1 MSKQDIVE
9 RILSDANAAAEKTIA
24 AAQNRAD
31 AILAQ
36 ANAYAEA
43 LRVETQVQ
51 AAEYDADVK
60 EKRKAAAR
68 LESAKVLLAEKRKVL
83 DYVYAEA
90 LMRLKTL
97 SKEDALALFERL
109 LIAYADE
116 GDVMVF
122 APGFAYQSE
131 VAAFPVVKQ
140 KKLQMANE
148 TAEIEG
154 GFLLRGARSDKDLS
168 FEALIALDKEQYLSS
183 IAAEIF

>member
-36 ANAYAEA
+36 ANAYAQSLQE
-43 LRVETQVQ
+43 ETQAQ
-51 AAEYDADVK
+51 IAEYDRDVK

-68 LESAKVLLAEKRKVL
+68 LESAKILLAEKRKVL
-83 DYVYAEA
+83 DYVYVEA
-90 LMRLKTL
+90 LMRLKSL
-97 SKEDALALFERL
+97 PKEDMLALFERL
-109 LIAYADE
+109 LVAYADE
-116 GDVMVF
+116 GDAIVF
-122 APGFAYQSE
+122 AKGFSYQAE
-131 VAAFPVVKQ
+131 VAAFPITAQ
-140 KKLQMANE
+140 KKLQIANE

-154 GFLLRGARSDKDLS
+154 GFLLCGARSDKDLS
-168 FEALIALDKEQYLSS
+168 FEALIALDKEQNLSS